1 MQSGFADL
9 AKSNPEAMASFDPEK
24 MKALTNNSALIKE
37 LPADIQHTVLQSF
50 VNSFHFVFYTAA
62 PVTLTGVVLALF
74 LKEVPLRT
82 NADYKKAKEDAAGE
96 TLG

>member
-1 MQSGFADL
+1 
-9 AKSNPEAMASFDPEK
+9 
-24 MKALTNNSALIKE
+24 
-37 LPADIQHTVLQSF
+37 
-50 VNSFHFVFYTAA
+50 
-62 PVTLTGVVLALF
+62 VVLALF